1 MSDSRGAGRSGTV
14 PASLEFYTV
23 AETAAILGVSR
34 RLVTNWIHDGAL
46 PVIRLGPGQRLL
58 RIKRSDLESFIG
70 QYGGD
75 FKEPPDKGAA
85 VSEL

>member
-1 MSDSRGAGRSGTV
+1 MSHSRGSGRSGTV

-58 RIKRSDLESFIG
+58 RIKRADLESFIG
-70 QYGGD
+70 QYCGE
-75 FKEPPDKGAA
+75 FKESPDAGPAT
-85 VSEL
+85 SGL

>member
-1 MSDSRGAGRSGTV
+1 MSDKRGTGKSGAV
-14 PASLEFYTV
+14 PASLELFTV

-58 RIKRSDLESFIG
+58 RIKRADLELFIG

-75 FKEPPDKGAA
+75 LKEPPDNGLAL
-85 VSEL
+85 SEP